1 MALLNSLYA
10 GVSGLNNHQSML
22 DVIGN
27 NIANVNTIGYKGSR
41 VTFSD
46 TFNQFVKSGTNPTTT
61 TGGTNSFQI
70 GLGTKINSIDRNWAQ
85 GTFEGTSTTTDLALQ
100 GQGLFILK
108 SNGQQLYS
116 RAGNFVFDADGNLV
130 NASNGAVVQGKVANG
145 LGEISPGTTLQ
156 DISIDKNLKLPAVKT
171 TEASWGGNLESS
183 STTVRTDIVELVG
196 NLKKES
202 PSATVTYPGGTYSAS
217 DPDTYQANTIYNKDG
232 AAYQLRSYYSEATA
246 TSPTPGAWTYNYELY
261 ALDTNGNPTG
271 TALLSGSQALAF
283 DTTTGKC
290 TSDQISISDTT
301 EKIDY
306 KLNFSSLSNLDADTN
321 AISRIDKGETPTS
334 VLGSVTIYDSLGN
347 PHILSL
353 EFNHIDSNR
362 WSWSASVPTS
372 SGTLGS
378 NAYGE
383 VVFDAN
389 GTIQS
394 VWQAGNQV
402 TTTPPVP
409 LLNFTPSSGAEAQ
422 VISLDFGSGTSGVT
436 QTSLSSQIA
445 AIKQNGSASAALS
458 NLNID
463 QYGNIMGI
471 FSNGNS
477 RTLAQIM
484 VATFANLNGLVSVGD
499 NMYNVAANSGDP
511 RIDVPGEN
519 SVTTI
524 QSGALE
530 QSNVDLSEE
539 FTKMIVA
546 QRGFQANSRVIT
558 TADTLLQ
565 EITNLI
571 R

>member
-10 GVSGLNNHQSML
+10 GVSGLSNHQSML

-46 TFNQFVKSGTNPTTT
+46 TFNQFVKSGTNPTDT

-70 GLGTKINSIDRNWAQ
+70 GLGTKVNSIDRNWAQ
-85 GTFEGTSTTTDLALQ
+85 GTFEGTSNTTDLALQ

-116 RAGNFVFDADGNLV
+116 RAGNFVFDAEGKLV
-130 NASNGAVVQGKVANG
+130 NAANGAIVQGKVANG
-145 LGEISPGTTLQ
+145 LGDIPAGTTLQ
-156 DISIDKNLKLPAVKT
+156 DIVIDKNLRLPAVKT
-171 TEASWGGNLESS
+171 TEAFWGGNLESS
-183 STTVRTDIVELVG
+183 SATIRTDIVELTG
-196 NLKKES
+196 NLKKDS
-202 PSATVTYPGGTYSAS
+202 PADVVNYPIKAYDAA

-232 AAYQLRSYYSEATA
+232 DAYQLRSYYTEAA
-246 TSPTPGAWTYNYELY
+246 AVAPASGVWTCNYEIY
-261 ALDTNGNPTG
+261 ALDDNGDPTG
-271 TALLSGSQALAF
+271 AAVLTGNQALAF

-290 TSDQISISDTT
+290 TTDQITVSDSDT
-301 EKIDY
+301 KIDY
-306 KLNFSSLSNLDADTN
+306 KLNFGSLSNLDADTN
-321 AISRIDKGETPTS
+321 AISKIDKGESAEP

-353 EFNHIDSNR
+353 TFNHVDSNR
-362 WSWSASVPTS
+362 WSWEATVPTT

-383 VVFDAN
+383 IVFDAN

-402 TTTPPVP
+402 TTTPADPTI
-409 LLNFTPSSGAEAQ
+409 NFTPSSGAENQ
-422 VISLDFGSGTSGVT
+422 IISLDFGSDTSGVT
-436 QTSLSSQIA
+436 QTNLSSQIA

-463 QYGNIMGI
+463 QYGNIIGI

-477 RTLAQIM
+477 RTLAQLM
-484 VATFANLNGLVSVGD
+484 VATFTNLNGLVSVGD
-499 NMYNVAANSGDP
+499 NMFNVAANAGDP
-511 RIDVPGEN
+511 RIDTPGEN

-565 EITNLI
+565 EITNLV